1 MRYTHIILIICL
13 GLLNSCG
20 DGSIEFHTSS
30 NTDNENENE
39 IVIQE
44 ATKLQNAGINKEKMV
59 SSNKAYSGVRGR

>member
-1 MRYTHIILIICL
+1 MRYTHIIFIICL

-30 NTDNENENE
+30 NTDNENE